1 MEWVAQLSH
10 LNYMDYVHIWF
21 DIELYFIQLL
31 SFVHYVQM
39 ITLWILLL
47 IAFQLSVINFKVN
60 SAAAKLAIFHIRITI
75 KEYHASMSFEL
86 LSNLWYRTP
95 TKKTKHTY
103 KKRFI
108 LANETRRIHTICMS
122 CTDTAVQEEATIL
135 QNAVVLYPHLLVFVH
150 FMKQSE
156 TLWVFHSQW
165 GQVRVVSSDIH
176 PHVVLKHES

>member
-10 LNYMDYVHIWF
+10 LNYVDYVHIWF

-31 SFVHYVQM
+31 SFVHYVQI

-75 KEYHASMSFEL
+75 KVYHASMSFEL

-95 TKKTKHTY
+95 TKNKQTHIQKKIYLSQWNKTYTY
-103 KKRFI
+103 HMHELHGYRC
-108 LANETRRIHTICMS
+108 TRRGNHPSECSSVVPTSPCFCPFYEAIR
-122 CTDTAVQEEATIL
+122 DTL
-135 QNAVVLYPHLLVFVH
+135 GF
-150 FMKQSE
+150 
-156 TLWVFHSQW
+156 SQPV
-165 GQVRVVSSDIH
+165 GAG
-176 PHVVLKHES
+176 